1 MPESLIT
8 RFILLVC
15 ANLFRFSSKDIVKKL
30 KQFISPTG
38 ISRKY
43 GAMPKLIKE
52 VSLMQLIWNS
62 PGILHRLQQVGVV
75 LCWIGW
81 LVNQASWTTGT
92 DLGWKKHVTGLEV
105 TICIFPLIL
114 VNYIFFLD
122 FPQNAI
128 FLSIQGLNQFLY
140 SFFSCQSV

>member
-8 RFILLVC
+8 RFILLVWV
-15 ANLFRFSSKDIVKKL
+15 NFFRFSSKDIVKKL
-30 KQFISPTG
+30 KQFISPAG

-52 VSLMQLIWNS
+52 VSLVQLIWNS
-62 PGILHRLQQVGVV
+62 PGILHSLQQVGVL

-105 TICIFPLIL
+105 TICLFPLIL

-128 FLSIQGLNQFLY
+128 FLSIQGLNQFLC